1 MEKKYFGTDGI
12 RGQVGVSPITP
23 DFMLKLA
30 WAMGKVLWRE
40 GKNRVVIGK
49 DTRISGYMF
58 ESVLEAGLSAAGV
71 DIFLVGPMPTPAI
84 AYLTKTFHAQAGIVI
99 SASHNDYHD
108 NGIKFFTPEGR
119 KLSDEIEYAI
129 EAQMDQPLTTVSSD
143 RLGKAKRI
151 DDAGG
156 RYIEFCKNTFPNTQ
170 DLNGLKIVLDCANGA
185 TYQVAPWVFKEL
197 GAEVIRLSCEPNGL
211 NINDN
216 CGAVHP
222 ENLCQRVLT
231 EQADLGIALDGD
243 GDRLIMVDNKGEI
256 IDGDEIVFILA
267 AHLKP
272 HGVVGTQMSNWGM
285 ELGLR
290 ERGIDFLRTKV
301 GDRYIVEAMQNNGWV
316 LGGESSGH
324 IICRQFSNTGDG
336 IVAALQVLATMMATE
351 RSLHELKNEMHKL
364 PQEMINLKLN
374 KIKQVLD
381 NEKLNHAINKV
392 EKKLAQK
399 GRVLLRPSGTEPV
412 MRVMVEGEDPVLIK
426 QLVQELADEV
436 RVLIN
441 A

>member
-1 MEKKYFGTDGI
+1 MDKKYFGTDGI
-12 RGQVGVSPITP
+12 RGKVGTSPITP

-71 DIFLVGPMPTPAI
+71 DVFLVGPMPTPAI

-99 SASHNDYHD
+99 SASHNDYQD

-119 KLSDEIEYAI
+119 KLSDEIELAI
-129 EAQMDQPLTTVSSD
+129 EAQIDKPLTTVSSD
-143 RLGKAKRI
+143 TLGKAKRI

-170 DLNGLKIVLDCANGA
+170 DLNSLKIVLDCANGA
-185 TYQVAPWVFKEL
+185 AYQVGPWVFKEL
-197 GAEVIRLSCEPNGL
+197 GAQVIRLSCEPNGL
-211 NINDN
+211 NINKN

-222 ENLCQRVLT
+222 DNLRQKVLS
-231 EQADLGIALDGD
+231 EKADLGIALDGD
-243 GDRLIMVDNKGEI
+243 ADRLIMVDHRGEI

-267 AHLKP
+267 NHLRP
-272 HGVVGTQMSNWGM
+272 QGVVGTQMSNLGM
-285 ELGLR
+285 EMGLR
-290 ERGIDFLRTKV
+290 ERGIDFVRTQV
-301 GDRYIVEAMQNNGWV
+301 GDRYIVEAMQKNGWM

-336 IVAALQVLATMMATE
+336 IVAALQILATMLATG
-351 RSLHELKNEMHKL
+351 RSLHELKKEMHKF
-364 PQEMINLKLN
+364 PQEMINLKLK
-374 KIKQVLD
+374 KIKQSID
-381 NEKLNHAINKV
+381 TEKLQRAV
-392 EKKLAQK
+392 QSTEKKLGSQ

-412 MRVMVEGEDPVLIK
+412 MRVMVEGEDSVLIK
-426 QLVQELADEV
+426 QLAQELADEV
-436 RVLIN
+436 SLLL
-441 A
+441 